1 MNSRVLAFSFAFLL
15 AVVAPA
21 FAQVDRASITGA
33 VSDASGAA
41 VAGATI
47 TVTYAAT
54 GLDRRVVS
62 SDRGAYFMT
71 GLPVGK
77 ASIAVER
84 DGFRTVRIVT
94 EFKVGESR
102 TQDVVLEVASVE
114 AAVEVVAAAPLSRTS
129 AVVGG
134 VMENRQISALPLN
147 GRNWGNLMALMPG
160 AVDTGAGNG
169 ASVRFVGHGGDDNN
183 FRIDGVD
190 ATSVRNQSQSKSRLL
205 ISTDAIAEF
214 RVSAALYSAE
224 SGGAPGGQVE
234 IVSKGGGNTV
244 HGSLFDYYR
253 NSALDSRSPFDG
265 STVPAFHLQQFGGTI
280 GGPLRR
286 DRTFY
291 FASYEGLDQ
300 RQGRTQIGFVPSEAF
315 RAGVAPAL
323 RSLVSVF
330 PVGQTPVNANV
341 SQWTGVGFATQNE
354 HVGLLRVDHH
364 VNDRLSTYARFSRNS
379 TRIFTP
385 STTLPIGTD
394 NRDAPTSGLVDLLF
408 LPNNSTTNELRIGV
422 NYSEPLNSKTAGGT
436 DIALAVPS
444 LSTLPAR
451 TFREA
456 IGYTQSLIDQ
466 FTTFRGAHT
475 VKAGI
480 EFRNVWLNI
489 HDGPNAQ
496 AGTLSYASLADF
508 QVNRLNTVEY
518 SQELP
523 TKHMR
528 KLQYFGYL
536 QDEWR
541 ASPTLSTNVG
551 VRYEYFGVFKERD
564 GKAIPFDIVNCK
576 GYCAPGSTFAYPD
589 RNNIAPRV
597 SVSWAPAALHG
608 KTVIGSGVGLYYGD
622 AQLGDQYNPANNDTQ
637 RFTLSQATTPG
648 LSYPLDAFL
657 NPNAALATAPRSMP
671 LDKRNEESLQWGVNV
686 QQALNDR
693 LTLTVGYN
701 GQRNWHVF
709 SRSYV
714 NLINPATGQRPIPT
728 LDQIDVRGSDANSRF
743 HGLTTSMRLSNWHG
757 LSAAAN
763 YMLSHATNDGS
774 SGGGGADG
782 NGPQNVACRS
792 CEWADSSID
801 ARHVFNS
808 NFAYDLP
815 VGRDHKWWGGW
826 QWSGIVT
833 ARTGLPVNVTV
844 TRRAVDMPDGNVL
857 SSQRPDLVPGVPLYL
872 DYGSTGRWLNIAAF
886 AVPAPGTW
894 GNLPRNAVRAPGL
907 FQVDTALSKRT
918 QVAGRTGLE
927 IGVQVFNL
935 FNRPQLGA
943 PAANISSTANFGR
956 ITTIVNSA
964 PTGVGT
970 PRQMQL
976 MARVSF

>member
-1 MNSRVLAFSFAFLL
+1 MTVKAFVCAIAFVCAAVPALAQA
-15 AVVAPA
+15 
-21 FAQVDRASITGA
+21 DRATVTGA
-33 VSDASGAA
+33 VSDTSGAA
-41 VAGATI
+41 IAGADVTI
-47 TVTYAAT
+47 TYLAT
-54 GLDRRVVS
+54 GLERRAAS
-62 SDRGAYFMT
+62 NDRGAYFVT
-71 GLPVGK
+71 GLPVGR
-77 ASIAVER
+77 ATIAVTR
-84 DGFRTVRIVT
+84 DGFRGVSIAT
-94 EFKVGESR
+94 EFKVGETR
-102 TQDVVLEVASVE
+102 TQDVVLEVAGVE
-114 AAVEVVAAAPLSRTS
+114 ASVEVVAAAALARTS
-129 AVVGG
+129 AIVGG
-134 VMENRQISALPLN
+134 VMENRQISSLPLN

-224 SGGAPGGQVE
+224 SGGAPGGQIE
-234 IVSKGGGNTV
+234 IVSKGGANTL

-265 STVPAFHLQQFGGTI
+265 STVPSFHLQQFGGTL

-286 DRTFY
+286 DRSFY

-323 RSLVSVF
+323 RALVSVY

-341 SQWTGVGFATQNE
+341 SQWTGVGYATQRE
-354 HVGLLRVDHH
+354 HVGLLRLDHRFNSQLSSY
-364 VNDRLSTYARFSRNS
+364 VRLSRNS
-379 TRIFTP
+379 TSIFTP
-385 STTLPIGTD
+385 SATLPIGTD
-394 NRDAPTSGLVDLLF
+394 NRDAPTSALVDLLF
-408 LPNNSTTNELRIGV
+408 LPNSSTTNELRLGV
-422 NYSEPLNSKTAGGT
+422 NYAEPLNSKAAGGT

-444 LSTLPAR
+444 LSTLPAQ

-466 FTTFRGAHT
+466 FTSFHGAHT

-541 ASPTLSTNVG
+541 VSPTLSTNAG

-564 GKAIPFDIVNCK
+564 GKAIPFDIVNCG
-576 GYCAPGSTFAYPD
+576 GYCAPGSTFSYPD
-589 RNNIAPRV
+589 RNNVAPRV
-597 SVSWAPAALHG
+597 SVSWSPAALHG
-608 KTVIGSGVGLYYGD
+608 RTVFGLGTGVYYGD

-671 LDKRNEESLQWGVNV
+671 LDKQNEVSVQWGLNV
-686 QQALNDR
+686 QHALSD
-693 LTLTVGYN
+693 TLSVVLGYN
-701 GQRNWHVF
+701 GQRNSHVF

-714 NLINPATGQRPIPT
+714 NLIDPATGKRPIPT

-743 HGLTTSMRLSNWHG
+743 HGMTSTVRLSNWHG
-757 LSAAAN
+757 LSATAN

-801 ARHVFNS
+801 ARHVFNA

-815 VGRDHKWWGGW
+815 IARDNKWWGGW

-844 TRRAVDMPDGNVL
+844 TRRATDMPDGNVL

-872 DYGSTGRWLNIAAF
+872 DYQQTGRWLNIAAF

-907 FQVDTALSKRT
+907 FQVDTALSKRVRVT
-918 QVAGRTGLE
+918 ARTGIE
-927 IGVQVFNL
+927 IGLQVFNL

-956 ITTIVNSA
+956 ITALVNNS